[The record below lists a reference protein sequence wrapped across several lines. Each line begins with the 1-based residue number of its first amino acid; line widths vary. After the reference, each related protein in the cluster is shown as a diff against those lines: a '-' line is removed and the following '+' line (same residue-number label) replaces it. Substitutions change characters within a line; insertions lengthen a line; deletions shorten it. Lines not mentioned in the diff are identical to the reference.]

1 MTKQSA
7 SASVEVAADPEAAFR
22 IFTDEID
29 LWWVRGPINFFDSA
43 RAVGMQIEPGVG
55 GRLLEV
61 YRRGTETTDEDVL
74 ELGRITIWEPGS
86 LLAYRSD
93 VDDTETQVRFEPFD
107 GGTRV
112 TVEQSLVQGGKT
124 AFYFW
129 PNVIHWLS
137 AWVARREAQPTPR
150 ELDRLSVALYY
161 EDPAA
166 AARWLHTVF
175 GLDSWDKIPAEGEKP
190 SWLELHIGSA
200 AILLFELKERGSGER
215 PIDHGVWVY
224 VDDLDAHF
232 ARSSENGAKIVSEI
246 HQHGYRC
253 YEADDLEGHRWT
265 FVQARPTMT
274 RGDRLS

>member
-7 SASVEVAADPEAAFR
+7 SASVEVAADPQTAFR
-22 IFTDEID
+22 IFTDDID

-43 RAVGMQIEPGVG
+43 RAVGMKIEPGVG
-55 GRLLEV
+55 GRILEV
-61 YRRGTETTDEDVL
+61 YQPATDTAAEDVL
-74 ELGRITIWEPGS
+74 VLGQITVWEPGTR
-86 LLAYRSD
+86 LAYRSD
-93 VDDTETQVRFEPFD
+93 VDETETQVDFEALD

-112 TVEQSLVQGGKT
+112 TVEQTLIQGGKT

-129 PNVIHWLS
+129 PNVIPWLVN
-137 AWVARREAQPTPR
+137 WVARRDSAAGTPR
-150 ELDRLSVALYY
+150 ELDRLSIALYY

-175 GLDSWDKIPAEGEKP
+175 GLESWDRIPAEGEQP
-190 SWLELHIGSA
+190 DWLELHVGRR
-200 AILLFELKERGSGER
+200 AILLFKLEGQGSGER
-215 PIDHGVWVY
+215 PLDHGIWVY

-232 ARSSENGAKIVSEI
+232 ARGSAYGAKIVSEI

-265 FVQARPTMT
+265 FAQARPTMT
-274 RGDRLS
+274 

>member
-7 SASVEVAADPEAAFR
+7 SATVEVAADPATAFR

-29 LWWVRGPINFFDSA
+29 LWWVRGPINFWDSA
-43 RAVGMQIEPGVG
+43 RAVGMQIESGVG
-55 GRLLEV
+55 GRILEI
-61 YRRGTETTDEDVL
+61 YRRGSATTEEEVL
-74 ELGRITIWEPGS
+74 ELGRITAWEPGS

-93 VDDTETQVRFEPFD
+93 VDDTETQVRFEAFE

-112 TVEQSLVQGGKT
+112 TVEQSLVQGGET

-137 AWVARREAQPTPR
+137 AWTARRDSAPTTPR
-150 ELDRLSVALYY
+150 ELSRLSIALYY

-175 GLDSWDKIPAEGEKP
+175 GLDSWDKIPAEGEQP
-190 SWLELHIGSA
+190 PWLELHIGSA
-200 AILLFELKERGSGER
+200 AILLFKLEAPVQRSV
-215 PIDHGVWVY
+215 DHGAWVY

-232 ARSSENGAKIVSEI
+232 ARSSANGAKIVSEI

-265 FVQARPTMT
+265 FAQARPTMPSE
-274 RGDRLS
+274 R